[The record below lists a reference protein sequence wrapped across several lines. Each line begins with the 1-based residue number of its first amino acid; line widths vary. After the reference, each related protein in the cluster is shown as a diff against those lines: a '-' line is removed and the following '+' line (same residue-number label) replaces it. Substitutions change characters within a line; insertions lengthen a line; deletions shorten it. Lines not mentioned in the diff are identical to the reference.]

1 MPIVSLF
8 KNCHST
14 APVEDIEFLDVLHR
28 VKGGYWQDEYFA
40 YRSVLKKYGPS
51 APETKKAKEG
61 LSCFIPSGRFSGG
74 RKRSNLAEHSGV
86 LNIDI
91 DAKHNIGIDLPEFK
105 DTLFGDKHIY
115 AGHLSV
121 SGLGLSLYV
130 KINPEKHIES
140 FLAMERYFAEEF
152 KIIIDPACKDVT
164 RLRFVGYDTDLY
176 INERAV
182 RWGKYEKK
190 EAVDFQRKKVACCN
204 SDIEYVLQQIEQD
217 RRDITTNY
225 ADGVKIAFAFNTEF
239 GEAGVDFFQ
248 RVCQFRKG
256 YDPAKTALKYKQ
268 CNGSR
273 AVSISSFFWIARQ
286 AGYEITAPKTK
297 EIIKT
302 AKYAKKAVAA
312 GVEPEASAKE
322 GAVRYAVDMQG
333 ESPENAKKLVDAVF
347 DGAAAGEKESADE
360 IYEFIKRDIEGKRL
374 RRNLINDCVEY
385 ENEKIVDRTLCKFMV
400 ELRSKYGSSK
410 VKRDVLLELIET
422 SAKDYNPM
430 LEFFEKN
437 RHKSPKGCIDAVI
450 DAISGRVDALAEGEA
465 KEFRRYFIRKWLL
478 GMVSGWHGTYSLLT
492 LVLVGD
498 QGTGKSKWFRGLF
511 PEELQPYYAEAKMDG
526 DKDHL
531 TLMTTKALILDDEF
545 SGKSR
550 REEALFKEVS
560 SKQEIT
566 IRKPYA
572 RMAETHRRIAAL
584 AGTTNDENIKG
595 DLTGNRRILAVH
607 VSAIDWE
614 LYNSVDKVDLMVE
627 LYKEWKRVGDGWM
640 LTGED
645 IAMLNGATDRYREIC
660 PEEEL
665 LVKYFDPPEKSLPDS
680 FLSNTEIFNELS
692 GKLNGSSI
700 RLSQRKLGQV
710 LKKFGYVYKSVRGAS
725 MPRYA
730 YNIQRMI
737 NPEASPTGQEH
748 YRETGHLPF

>member
-1 MPIVSLF
+1 MPTVSLF
-8 KNCHST
+8 KNCRST

-28 VKGGYWQDEYFA
+28 VKGGFWQDEFFS
-40 YRSVLKKYGPS
+40 YRAVLKKHGPM
-51 APETKKAKEG
+51 AQETKKAKEL

-74 RKRSNLAEHSGV
+74 RKRANLVEHSGM

-91 DAKHNIGIDLPEFK
+91 DAKHNVDVDLSVFR
-105 DTLFGDKHIY
+105 DTLYGDKHVY

-121 SGLGLSLYV
+121 SGAGVSLYF
-130 KINPEKHIES
+130 KINPEKHVES
-140 FLAMERYFAEEF
+140 FLAMEKYFAEEY

-164 RLRFVGYDTDLY
+164 RLRFVGYDDELH
-176 INERAV
+176 INERSA

-190 EAVDFQRKKVACCN
+190 EAVDFQFRRVACCDT
-204 SDIEYVLQQIEQD
+204 DIEFVLQQLERD
-217 RRDITTNY
+217 RRDITQNY

-239 GEAGVDFFQ
+239 GEGGVDFFQ

-256 YDPAKTALKYKQ
+256 YDPEKTALKYKQ
-268 CNGSR
+268 CAGSKS
-273 AVSISSFFWIARQ
+273 VSISSFFWIAQQ

-302 AKYAKKAVAA
+302 AKYARKAVTA

-322 GAVRYAVDMQG
+322 GAIRYAVEMQG

-347 DGAAAGEKESADE
+347 DGAAEVKKESADE

-374 RRNLINDCVEY
+374 RRNLINDCIEH
-385 ENEKIVDRTLCKFMV
+385 EGEKISDRTLCKFMV
-400 ELRSKYGSSK
+400 GLRSKYGSSK

-422 SAKDYNPM
+422 SAKDYNPL

-437 RHKSPKGCIDAVI
+437 RHKSPKGCIDRVI
-450 DAISGRVDALAEGEA
+450 DAIAGRVDALGDSEA
-465 KEFRRYFIRKWLL
+465 QAFRRYFIRKWLL

-498 QGTGKSKWFRGLF
+498 QGTGKSKWFRGIF

-550 REEALFKEVS
+550 REEALFKEIS

-607 VSAIDWE
+607 VASIDWE
-614 LYNSVDKVDLMVE
+614 MFYSVDKVDLMIE
-627 LYKEWKRVGDGWM
+627 LYKEWKTVGDGWM

-665 LVKYFDPPEKSLPDS
+665 LVKYFDPPEKALPNA
-680 FLSNTEIFNELS
+680 FMSNTEIFNDLS

-710 LKKFGYVYKSVRGAS
+710 LKKFGYVYKGVWSGKSNQYR
-725 MPRYA
+725 
-730 YNIQRMI
+730 YNIQRKVA
-737 NPEASPTGQEH
+737 PEVSSDPSTQYH
-748 YRETGHLPF
+748 ETGHLPF

>member
-8 KNCHST
+8 KNCRST
-14 APVEDIEFLDVLHR
+14 VPVEDIEFLDVLHR
-28 VKGGYWQDEYFA
+28 IKGGYWQDEFFS
-40 YRSVLKKYGPS
+40 YRSVLKKYGPM
-51 APETKKAKEG
+51 AQETKVAKEK
-61 LSCFIPSGRFSGG
+61 LSCFIPSGRFAGG
-74 RKRSNLAEHSGV
+74 RKRSNLAEHSSI

-91 DAKHNIGIDLPEFK
+91 DAKHNVGIDLPEFK
-105 DTLFGDKHIY
+105 DTLFGDKHVY

-121 SGLGLSLYV
+121 SGMGVSLYV
-130 KINPEKHIES
+130 KINPEKHVES
-140 FLAMERYFAEEF
+140 FLAMEKYFAEEF

-164 RLRFVGYDTDLY
+164 RLRFVGYDEELY
-176 INERAV
+176 INERSA

-190 EAVDFQRKKVACCN
+190 ESVDFQFRRVAYCDT
-204 SDIEYVLQQIEQD
+204 DIEFVLQQLERD
-217 RRDITTNY
+217 RRDITANY
-225 ADGVKIAFAFNTEF
+225 ADGVKIGFAFNTEF
-239 GEAGVDFFQ
+239 GEAGLDFFQ

-256 YDPAKTALKYKQ
+256 YDPAKTAVKYKQ
-268 CNGSR
+268 CVGSKS
-273 AVSISSFFWIARQ
+273 VTISSFFWIAQQ

-302 AKYAKKAVAA
+302 AKYARKAVTA
-312 GVEPEASAKE
+312 GVEPEQSAKD
-322 GAVRYAVDMQG
+322 GAVRYAVELQG

-347 DGAAAGEKESADE
+347 DGAAEAQKESADE

-374 RRNLINDCVEY
+374 RRNLINDCIEFEG
-385 ENEKIVDRTLCKFMV
+385 ENISDRTLCKFMV

-422 SAKDYNPM
+422 SAKDYNPL

-450 DAISGRVDALAEGEA
+450 DALAGRVDALGESEA
-465 KEFRRYFIRKWLL
+465 QAFRRYFIRKWLL

-511 PEELQPYYAEAKMDG
+511 PEELLPYYAEAKMDG

-550 REEALFKEVS
+550 REEALFKEIS

-572 RMAETHRRIAAL
+572 RMAETHKRIAAL

-607 VSAIDWE
+607 VTSIDWE
-614 LYNSVDKVDLMVE
+614 RYNSVDKVDFMVE
-627 LYKEWKRVGDGWM
+627 LYKEWKQVGDGWM

-665 LVKYFDPPEKSLPDS
+665 LVKYFDPPEKALPDS
-680 FLSNTEIFNELS
+680 FMSNTEIFNELL

-700 RLSQRKLGQV
+700 RLNQKKLGQV
-710 LKKFGYVYKSVRGAS
+710 LKKYGYVYKSVWIHGAA
-725 MPRYA
+725 RYA
-730 YNIQRMI
+730 YNIQRMVA
-737 NPEASPTGQEH
+737 PEASSVQSTQYH
-748 YRETGHLPF
+748 ETEFLPF

>member
-1 MPIVSLF
+1 MPPVSLF
-8 KNCHST
+8 KNCRST
-14 APVEDIEFLDVLHR
+14 APVEDVEFLDVLHR
-28 VKGGYWQDEYFA
+28 IKGGYWQDEFFA
-40 YRSVLKKYGPS
+40 YRAILKKHGTN
-51 APETKKAKEG
+51 APETKKAKEQ
-61 LSCFIPSGRFSGG
+61 LSCFIPSGRFNGG
-74 RKRSNLAEHSGV
+74 RKRANLAEHSGI

-91 DAKHNIGIDLPEFK
+91 DAKHNADIDLPGFR
-105 DTLFGDKHIY
+105 DTLFGDKHVY

-121 SGLGLSLYV
+121 SGSGLSLYV
-130 KINPEKHIES
+130 KINPEKHVES
-140 FLAMERYFAEEF
+140 FLAMERYFADEF
-152 KIIIDPACKDVT
+152 QIIIDPACKDVT
-164 RLRFVGYDTDLY
+164 RLRFVGYDEELY
-176 INERAV
+176 INERAA

-190 EAVDFQRKKVACCN
+190 ESVDFQFRRVACCDT
-204 SDIEYVLQQIEQD
+204 DIEFVLQQIERD
-217 RRDITTNY
+217 RRDLTANY
-225 ADGVKIAFAFNTEF
+225 ADGVKIAFAFQTEF
-239 GEAGVDFFQ
+239 GEAGLDFFH

-256 YDPAKTALKYKQ
+256 YDPEKTALKYKQ
-268 CNGSR
+268 CAGSK
-273 AVSISSFFWIARQ
+273 AVHISSFFWLAQQ
-286 AGYEITAPKTK
+286 AGLEITAPKTK

-302 AKYAKKAVAA
+302 AKYAKKAVTA

-322 GAVRYAVDMQG
+322 GAIRYAVEMQG

-347 DGAAAGEKESADE
+347 DGAAEAKKESADE

-374 RRNLINDCVEY
+374 RRNLINDCLEY
-385 ENEKIVDRTLCKFMV
+385 EGEKISDRTLCKFMV

-422 SAKDYNPM
+422 SAKDYNPL

-437 RHKSPKGCIDAVI
+437 RHKSPKGRIDTVI
-450 DAISGRVDALAEGEA
+450 DAIAGRVDALGEGEA

-550 REEALFKEVS
+550 REEALFKEIS

-607 VSAIDWE
+607 VSSIDWE
-614 LYNSVDKVDLMVE
+614 LYNSVDKVDLLVE
-627 LYKEWKRVGDGWM
+627 MYKEWKQVGEGWM

-665 LVKYFDPPEKSLPDS
+665 LVKYFDPPEKALPES
-680 FLSNTEIFNELS
+680 FMSNTEILNELS
-692 GKLNGSSI
+692 SKLTGGSI
-700 RLSQRKLGQV
+700 RLSQKKLGQV
-710 LKKFGYVYKSVRGAS
+710 LKKYGYVFKQVRSGSA
-725 MPRYA
+725 RNWV
-730 YNIQRMI
+730 YNIQRKI
-737 NPEASPTGQEH
+737 SPEGQCIATSQ
-748 YRETGHLPF
+748 YIETEVLPF

>member
-8 KNCHST
+8 KNCRST

-28 VKGGYWQDEYFA
+28 IKGGYWQDPYFA
-40 YRSVLKKYGPS
+40 YRSILKKCG
-51 APETKKAKEG
+51 AMEQEAKAAKE
-61 LSCFIPSGRFSGG
+61 LLLCFTPSGRFSGG
-74 RKRSNLAEHSGV
+74 RKRANLAEHSCM

-91 DAKHNIGIDLPEFK
+91 DAKHNVEVDLPGFR
-105 DTLFGDKHIY
+105 DTIYGDKHVY

-121 SGLGLSLYV
+121 SGTGLSLYI
-130 KINPEKHIES
+130 KINPEKHVES
-140 FLAMERYFAEEF
+140 FLAMERYFAEEY

-164 RLRFVGYDTDLY
+164 RLRFVGYDDELH
-176 INERAV
+176 INERSA

-190 EAVDFQRKKVACCN
+190 ESVDFQFRRVACCDT
-204 SDIEYVLQQIEQD
+204 DIEFVLQQIERD
-217 RRDITTNY
+217 RRDLTANY
-225 ADGVKIAFAFNTEF
+225 ADGVKIAFAFQTEF
-239 GEAGVDFFQ
+239 GEAGLDFFH

-256 YDPAKTALKYKQ
+256 YDPEKTALKYKQ
-268 CNGSR
+268 CAGSKS
-273 AVSISSFFWIARQ
+273 VHISSFFWIAQQ
-286 AGYEITAPKTK
+286 AGLEITAPKTK

-302 AKYAKKAVAA
+302 AKYARKAVTA

-322 GAVRYAVDMQG
+322 GAIRYAVEMQG

-347 DGAAAGEKESADE
+347 DGAAEAKKEGADE

-385 ENEKIVDRTLCKFMV
+385 EGEKISDRTLCKFMV

-422 SAKDYNPM
+422 SAKDYNPL

-437 RHKSPKGCIDAVI
+437 RNKSPKGCIDTVI
-450 DAISGRVDALAEGEA
+450 DSISGRVDALGDSEA
-465 KEFRRYFIRKWLL
+465 QAFRRYFIRKWLL
-478 GMVSGWHGTYSLLT
+478 GMISGWHGTYSLLT

-550 REEALFKEVS
+550 REEALFKEIS

-607 VSAIDWE
+607 VSSIDWE

-627 LYKEWKRVGDGWM
+627 LYKEWKQVGEGWM

-665 LVKYFDPPEKSLPDS
+665 LVKYFDPPEKALPDS
-680 FLSNTEIFNELS
+680 FMSNTEISNVLS
-692 GKLNGSSI
+692 SKINGSSI
-700 RLSQRKLGQV
+700 KINQKKLGQV
-710 LKKFGYVYKSVRGAS
+710 LKKHGYMYKPVKVNKIA
-725 MPRYA
+725 RYL
-730 YNIQRMI
+730 YNIQQAVGVDSCAI
-737 NPEASPTGQEH
+737 VVEQGQVNEM
-748 YRETGHLPF
+748 LPF

>member
-1 MPIVSLF
+1 MSIVSVF
-8 KNCHST
+8 KNCYST
-14 APVEDIEFLDVLHR
+14 ASVEDIEFLDVLHR
-28 VKGGYWQDEYFA
+28 IKGGYWQDEYFT
-40 YRSVLKKYGPS
+40 YRSTLKNNGPD
-51 APETKKAKEG
+51 APGTKKAKEQ
-61 LSCFIPSGRFSGG
+61 LACFAPSGQFSGG
-74 RKRSNLAEHSGV
+74 RRRANLIGHSGI

-91 DAKHNIGIDLPEFK
+91 DAKHNLGIDLPEFK

-121 SGLGLSLYV
+121 SGQGISLYV

-204 SDIEYVLQQIEQD
+204 SDTEYVLQQIERD

-268 CNGSR
+268 CTGSR
-273 AVSISSFFWIARQ
+273 DVSISSFFWIAKQ

-297 EIIKT
+297 EIIKA
-302 AKYAKKAVAA
+302 AKHARKAVTA

-322 GAVRYAVDMQG
+322 GAVRYAVEMQG

-347 DGAAAGEKESADE
+347 GGAAAGEKECADE

-374 RRNLINDCVEY
+374 RRNLINDCIEY
-385 ENEKIVDRTLCKFMV
+385 ESEKIVDKTLCKFMV

-422 SAKDYNPM
+422 SAKDYNPI

-437 RHKSPKGCIDAVI
+437 RHKSPNGCIDAVI

-550 REEALFKEVS
+550 REEALFKEIS

-607 VSAIDWE
+607 VSSIDWE

-627 LYKEWKRVGDGWM
+627 LYKEWKQVGDGWM
-640 LTGED
+640 LTGKD

-665 LVKYFDPPEKSLPDS
+665 LVKYFDPPEKALPGA
-680 FLSNTEIFNELS
+680 FMSNTEIFNELS

-710 LKKFGYVYKSVRGAS
+710 LKKHGYTFKQIRAS
-725 MPRYA
+725 YA
-730 YNIQRMI
+730 RSWSYNIQRRI
-737 NPEASPTGQEH
+737 APEDIKPITAQYH
-748 YRETGHLPF
+748 ETALMPF

>member
-322 GAVRYAVDMQG
+322 GAVRYAVEMQG
-333 ESPENAKKLVDAVF
+333 ESPENARRSWSTRFLMVPQQ
-347 DGAAAGEKESADE
+347 EK
-360 IYEFIKRDIEGKRL
+360 R
-374 RRNLINDCVEY
+374 
-385 ENEKIVDRTLCKFMV
+385 
-400 ELRSKYGSSK
+400 
-410 VKRDVLLELIET
+410 
-422 SAKDYNPM
+422 
-430 LEFFEKN
+430 
-437 RHKSPKGCIDAVI
+437 
-450 DAISGRVDALAEGEA
+450 
-465 KEFRRYFIRKWLL
+465 
-478 GMVSGWHGTYSLLT
+478 
-492 LVLVGD
+492 
-498 QGTGKSKWFRGLF
+498 
-511 PEELQPYYAEAKMDG
+511 
-526 DKDHL
+526 
-531 TLMTTKALILDDEF
+531 KALTRSMSSS
-545 SGKSR
+545 SGTSR
-550 REEALFKEVS
+550 AS
-560 SKQEIT
+560 DC
-566 IRKPYA
+566 
-572 RMAETHRRIAAL
+572 
-584 AGTTNDENIKG
+584 AGT
-595 DLTGNRRILAVH
+595 
-607 VSAIDWE
+607 
-614 LYNSVDKVDLMVE
+614 
-627 LYKEWKRVGDGWM
+627 
-640 LTGED
+640 
-645 IAMLNGATDRYREIC
+645 
-660 PEEEL
+660 
-665 LVKYFDPPEKSLPDS
+665 
-680 FLSNTEIFNELS
+680 
-692 GKLNGSSI
+692 
-700 RLSQRKLGQV
+700 
-710 LKKFGYVYKSVRGAS
+710 
-725 MPRYA
+725 
-730 YNIQRMI
+730 
-737 NPEASPTGQEH
+737 
-748 YRETGHLPF
+748 